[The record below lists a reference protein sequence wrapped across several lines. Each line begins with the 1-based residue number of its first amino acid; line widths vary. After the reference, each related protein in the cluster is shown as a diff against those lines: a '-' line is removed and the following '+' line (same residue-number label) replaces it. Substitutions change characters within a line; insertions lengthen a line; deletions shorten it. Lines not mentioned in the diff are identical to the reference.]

1 MNQKNYAH
9 YLSFTKTNIF
19 LKSLYR
25 NIPNLILALSESKG
39 HLIFNPKVLKLKTLL
54 IFLFKHLQIRCFVDS
69 TAIDFPEKFN
79 RFSIIII
86 LRKVIASPFYPNSG
100 FLKPLELNQPLLFF
114 IEVSVSE
121 LQAVE
126 SVSSVFP
133 ASIWAEREIWDLYG
147 IYFFG
152 HPDLRRILTDYG
164 FQGHPFRKD
173 FPLSGYIELRY
184 DSSKQRVVYE
194 PVQLTQEYRLFD
206 FISPWAQTQN

>member
-1 MNQKNYAH
+1 M
-9 YLSFTKTNIF
+9 SFTKTNIF
-19 LKSLYR
+19 LKRLYR
-25 NIPNLILALSESKG
+25 NIPNIVLACSESKG
-39 HLIFNPKVLKLKTLL
+39 HVILNSKALKTKTLL
-54 IFLFKHLQIRCFVDS
+54 IFLFKHLQIKYFVDS

-86 LRKVIASPFYPNSG
+86 LRKIISSYFYAHLF
-100 FLKPLELNQPLLFF
+100 FLKPLEFNQPLLFF

-121 LQAVE
+121 LQGIE
-126 SVSSVFP
+126 SVSSLFP
-133 ASIWAEREIWDLYG
+133 SAIWAEREIWDLYG

-184 DSSKQRVVYE
+184 DSSRQRVVYE